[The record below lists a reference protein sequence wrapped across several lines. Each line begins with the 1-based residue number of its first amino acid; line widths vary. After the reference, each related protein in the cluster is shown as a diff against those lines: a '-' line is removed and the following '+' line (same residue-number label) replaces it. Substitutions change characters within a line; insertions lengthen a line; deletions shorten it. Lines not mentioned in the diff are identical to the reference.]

1 MTPQSIYFNTAATFA
16 KKSVHPNT
24 VATFAKK
31 SIYLNTAAT
40 SLQKPPCVAQAVV
53 EALGSLGNAS
63 RGNAERDLGA
73 DRTIMEA
80 RRRLASL
87 FGFSHSE
94 RVVFASGATQAL
106 NMAIWGAAA
115 AIMKRKAGNEDRH
128 AVNVDQRA
136 VSEDRYAVNAGQEAF
151 GLKHGDE
158 PRAITIVSTD
168 MEHNS
173 VLRPLYRLRDAYGA
187 ELRFARADRTG
198 HLDLD
203 ELEALCTPEVDLVV
217 CTHASNLIGELVD
230 IRRVAQAAHRCGAV
244 LIVDAA
250 QTAGAYPIDMEDMGI
265 DILCFTGHKSLL
277 GPQGTGGLC
286 VSPGI
291 DIVPLVT
298 GGTGVFSYEER
309 QPEAYP
315 AHLEAG
321 TLNGHGIAGLSA
333 AVEFIQEWKDGDALQ
348 GPGAIHG
355 MELVSQGPGAIHGM
369 KLDLQG
375 PVAIHAKELA
385 LRDRFI
391 EAVSDIPGIEI
402 YGPGIG
408 SESMPIV
415 ALNLAG
421 LESWE
426 TADLLAQEYGIA
438 VRAGAHCAPRMHRAL
453 GTEKS
458 GAVRFSFGLFNT
470 REEVE
475 AAARALREIA
485 ESI

>member
-1 MTPQSIYFNTAATFA
+1 MTPQSIYLNTA
-16 KKSVHPNT
+16 
-24 VATFAKK
+24 ATFAKK

-87 FGFSHSE
+87 FGFSHPE

-128 AVNVDQRA
+128 AVN
-136 VSEDRYAVNAGQEAF
+136 AGQEAF
-151 GLKHGDE
+151 GLKHDDE
-158 PRAITIVSTD
+158 PRTLTIVSTD
-168 MEHNS
+168 LEHNS

-198 HLDLD
+198 HLDFG

-217 CTHASNLIGELVD
+217 CTHASNLTGALVD
-230 IRRVAQAAHRCGAV
+230 IRRVAQAAHRSGAV

-291 DIVPLVT
+291 DVVPLVT
-298 GGTGVFSYEER
+298 GGTGVSSYEER

-315 AHLEAG
+315 AHSGSSGSRDAEWAWDCGTFRGGGVHSGVEGWRCFARTGSYSWYGACIAG
-321 TLNGHGIAGLSA
+321 TGSYS
-333 AVEFIQEWKDGDALQ
+333 WY
-348 GPGAIHG
+348 
-355 MELVSQGPGAIHGM
+355 
-369 KLDLQG
+369 
-375 PVAIHAKELA
+375 
-385 LRDRFI
+385 
-391 EAVSDIPGIEI
+391 EA
-402 YGPGIG
+402 
-408 SESMPIV
+408 
-415 ALNLAG
+415 
-421 LESWE
+421 
-426 TADLLAQEYGIA
+426 
-438 VRAGAHCAPRMHRAL
+438 
-453 GTEKS
+453 
-458 GAVRFSFGLFNT
+458 
-470 REEVE
+470 
-475 AAARALREIA
+475 
-485 ESI
+485 

>member
-1 MTPQSIYFNTAATFA
+1 MTPQSIYLNTA
-16 KKSVHPNT
+16 
-24 VATFAKK
+24 ATFAKK

-87 FGFSHSE
+87 FGFSHPE

-128 AVNVDQRA
+128 AVN
-136 VSEDRYAVNAGQEAF
+136 AGQEAF
-151 GLKHGDE
+151 GLKHDDE
-158 PRAITIVSTD
+158 PRTLTIVSTD
-168 MEHNS
+168 LEHNS

-198 HLDLD
+198 HLDFG

-217 CTHASNLIGELVD
+217 CTHASNLTGALVD
-230 IRRVAQAAHRCGAV
+230 IRRVAQAAHRSGAV

-291 DIVPLVT
+291 DVVPLVT
-298 GGTGVFSYEER
+298 GGTGVSSYEER

-475 AAARALREIA
+475 AAAQALREIA

>member
-1 MTPQSIYFNTAATFA
+1 MTPQPIYLNTAATFA

-73 DRTIMEA
+73 DRSIMEA

-87 FGFSHSE
+87 FGFSHPE

-115 AIMKRKAGNEDRH
+115 AIMKRKAGSEDRH
-128 AVNVDQRA
+128 
-136 VSEDRYAVNAGQEAF
+136 AVNAGQEAF

-173 VLRPLYRLRDAYGA
+173 VLRPLYRLRDECGA
-187 ELRFARADRTG
+187 ELRFAGVDRTG
-198 HLDLD
+198 RLRYE

-217 CTHASNLIGELVD
+217 CTHASNLTGALVD

-291 DIVPLVT
+291 DVVPLVT
-298 GGTGVFSYEER
+298 GGTGVSSYEER

-375 PVAIHAKELA
+375 PVAIHVKELA

-470 REEVE
+470 PEEVE
-475 AAARALREIA
+475 TAARALREIA

>member
-1 MTPQSIYFNTAATFA
+1 MTPQPIYLNTAATFA

-24 VATFAKK
+24 VATSAKK

-73 DRTIMEA
+73 DRSIMEA

-87 FGFSHSE
+87 FGFSHPE

-115 AIMKRKAGNEDRH
+115 AIMKRKAGSEDRH
-128 AVNVDQRA
+128 
-136 VSEDRYAVNAGQEAF
+136 AVNAGQEAF

-198 HLDLD
+198 HLDFG

-230 IRRVAQAAHRCGAV
+230 IRRVARAAHRCGAV

-291 DIVPLVT
+291 DVVPLVT
-298 GGTGVFSYEER
+298 GGTGVSSYEER

-333 AVEFIQEWKDGDALQ
+333 AVEFIQEWKDGDAL
-348 GPGAIHG
+348 
-355 MELVSQGPGAIHGM
+355 QGPGAIHGM

-426 TADLLAQEYGIA
+426 LADLLAQEYGIA

-470 REEVE
+470 VEEVAT
-475 AAARALREIA
+475 AAQALREIA
-485 ESI
+485 ESV

>member
-1 MTPQSIYFNTAATFA
+1 MTPQSIYF
-16 KKSVHPNT
+16 
-24 VATFAKK
+24 
-31 SIYLNTAAT
+31 NTAAT

-53 EALGSLGNAS
+53 EALGALGNAS

-73 DRTIMEA
+73 DRSIMEA

-87 FGFSHSE
+87 FGFSHPE

-115 AIMKRKAGNEDRH
+115 AIMKRKAGNDDRH

-136 VSEDRYAVNAGQEAF
+136 VSEDRHAVNAGQEAF

-168 MEHNS
+168 LEHNS

-198 HLDLD
+198 HLDFG

-217 CTHASNLIGELVD
+217 CTHASNLTGALVD
-230 IRRVAQAAHRCGAV
+230 IRRVARAAHRCGAV

-298 GGTGVFSYEER
+298 GGTGVSSYEER

-348 GPGAIHG
+348 GPG
-355 MELVSQGPGAIHGM
+355 
-369 KLDLQG
+369 
-375 PVAIHAKELA
+375 AIHAKELA

-475 AAARALREIA
+475 AAAQALREIA

>member
-1 MTPQSIYFNTAATFA
+1 MTPQPIYLNTAATFA

-24 VATFAKK
+24 VATSAKK

-40 SLQKPPCVAQAVV
+40 TLQKPPCVAQAVV

-73 DRTIMEA
+73 DRSIMEA

-115 AIMKRKAGNEDRH
+115 AIMKRKAGSEDRH
-128 AVNVDQRA
+128 
-136 VSEDRYAVNAGQEAF
+136 AVNAGQEAF

-198 HLDLD
+198 HLDFG

-217 CTHASNLIGELVD
+217 CTHASNLTGALVD

-291 DIVPLVT
+291 DVVPLVT
-298 GGTGVFSYEER
+298 GGTGVSSYEER

>member
-24 VATFAKK
+24 VATSAKK

-53 EALGSLGNAS
+53 EALGALGNAS

-73 DRTIMEA
+73 DRSIMEA

-87 FGFSHSE
+87 FGFSHPE

-115 AIMKRKAGNEDRH
+115 AIMKRKAGNDDRH

-136 VSEDRYAVNAGQEAF
+136 VSEDRHAVNAGQEAF

-168 MEHNS
+168 LEHNS

-198 HLDLD
+198 HLDFG

-217 CTHASNLIGELVD
+217 CTHASNLTGALVD
-230 IRRVAQAAHRCGAV
+230 IRRVARAAHRCGAV

-298 GGTGVFSYEER
+298 GGTGVSSYEER

-333 AVEFIQEWKDGDALQ
+333 AVEFIQEWKDGDA
-348 GPGAIHG
+348 
-355 MELVSQGPGAIHGM
+355 
-369 KLDLQG
+369 LQG

-475 AAARALREIA
+475 AAAQALREIA

>member
-1 MTPQSIYFNTAATFA
+1 
-16 KKSVHPNT
+16 
-24 VATFAKK
+24 
-31 SIYLNTAAT
+31 
-40 SLQKPPCVAQAVV
+40 
-53 EALGSLGNAS
+53 
-63 RGNAERDLGA
+63 
-73 DRTIMEA
+73 
-80 RRRLASL
+80 
-87 FGFSHSE
+87 
-94 RVVFASGATQAL
+94 
-106 NMAIWGAAA
+106 MAIWGAAA
-115 AIMKRKAGNEDRH
+115 AIMKRKAGSEDRH
-128 AVNVDQRA
+128 
-136 VSEDRYAVNAGQEAF
+136 AVNAGQEAF

-230 IRRVAQAAHRCGAV
+230 IRRVAQAAHRSGAV

-291 DIVPLVT
+291 DVVPLVT
-298 GGTGVFSYEER
+298 GGTGVSSYEER

-333 AVEFIQEWKDGDALQ
+333 AVEFIQEWKDGDA
-348 GPGAIHG
+348 
-355 MELVSQGPGAIHGM
+355 
-369 KLDLQG
+369 LQG

>member
-1 MTPQSIYFNTAATFA
+1 MTHQSIYFNTAATFA

-24 VATFAKK
+24 VATSAKK

-87 FGFSHSE
+87 FGFSHPE

-128 AVNVDQRA
+128 AVN
-136 VSEDRYAVNAGQEAF
+136 AGQEAF
-151 GLKHGDE
+151 GLKHDDE
-158 PRAITIVSTD
+158 PRTLTIVSTD
-168 MEHNS
+168 LEHNS
-173 VLRPLYRLRDAYGA
+173 VLRPLYRLQDECGA
-187 ELRFARADRTG
+187 ELRFAGVDRTG
-198 HLDLD
+198 RLRYE

-217 CTHASNLIGELVD
+217 CTHTSNLTGALVD
-230 IRRVAQAAHRCGAV
+230 IRRVARAAHRCGAV

-291 DIVPLVT
+291 DVVPLVT
-298 GGTGVFSYEER
+298 GGTGVSSYEER

-470 REEVE
+470 PEEVE
-475 AAARALREIA
+475 TAARALREIA

>member
-1 MTPQSIYFNTAATFA
+1 MTPQSIYLNTAATSA

-24 VATFAKK
+24 VATSAKK

-87 FGFSHSE
+87 FGFSNPE

-128 AVNVDQRA
+128 AVN
-136 VSEDRYAVNAGQEAF
+136 AGQEAF

-168 MEHNS
+168 LEHNS

-198 HLDLD
+198 HLDFG
-203 ELEALCTPEVDLVV
+203 ELEAFCTPEVDLVV
-217 CTHASNLIGELVD
+217 CTHASNLTGALVD
-230 IRRVAQAAHRCGAV
+230 IRRVARAAHRCGAV

-286 VSPGI
+286 VSPEI
-291 DIVPLVT
+291 DVVPLVT
-298 GGTGVFSYEER
+298 GGTGVSSYEER

-470 REEVE
+470 QEEVE
-475 AAARALREIA
+475 TAARALREIA